1 MRYTELVGVGR
12 PVSLIVQG
20 ATSLP
25 PDDDEAFAV
34 LDAALASG
42 INAFDTA
49 HSYVFDGRS
58 LDQQIG
64 RWMKARGHRGQV
76 VIVAKGCHPEPP
88 ERPGPRVT
96 PEAAEADIA
105 ETLERMGA
113 DRLDLWLFHRDNPQV
128 GADELVDAMDRQIA
142 AGRIGAWGVSN
153 WTTARISAAVD
164 AASRHGWPPPAVNS
178 AHLSLADQL
187 APPWPGVETL
197 TGPDRAE
204 DRDWHRRGGVRVLA
218 WSALAG
224 GFLSPAFSLE
234 EIAAATGWPLADAA
248 RCYLNDAN
256 AERRRRAEE
265 LADRRGCSLSRVAAA
280 WVLGHELAPLAIA
293 AAADPGQA
301 ADNAAAADLV
311 LTEAERDWLAAE
323 PPADDR
329 SAPVA

>member
-1 MRYTELVGVGR
+1 MRYAELPGVGL
-12 PVSLIVQG
+12 PVSRVVQG
-20 ATSLP
+20 ATGLP
-25 PDDDEAFAV
+25 PDDDGAFAV
-34 LDAALASG
+34 LDAAADRG

-58 LDQQIG
+58 TDEQIG
-64 RWMKARGHRGQV
+64 RWMKARGNRDQV

-96 PEAAEADIA
+96 PEAAETDIA

-113 DRLDLWLFHRDNPQV
+113 DRLDLWLFHRDAPEV
-128 GADELVDAMDRQIA
+128 GADELADAMDRQIA

-164 AASRHGWPPPAVNS
+164 AADRRGWPSPAVNS
-178 AHLSLADQL
+178 THLSLADQL
-187 APPWPGVETL
+187 APPWPGVQTL
-197 TGPDRAE
+197 TGADRAE
-204 DRDWHRRGGVRVLA
+204 DRDWHRRRGVRVLA
-218 WSALAG
+218 WSVLAG

-234 EIAAATGWPLADAA
+234 EIAAGSGWPLETAA

-256 AERRRRAEE
+256 AERRRRAAE
-265 LADRRGCSLSRVAAA
+265 LADRRGCTLSRVAIA

-293 AAADPGQA
+293 AGADGGQA

-311 LTEAERDWLAAE
+311 LTEAERDWLTA
-323 PPADDR
+323 
-329 SAPVA
+329 

>member
-1 MRYTELVGVGR
+1 MRYTELPGVGR
-12 PVSLIVQG
+12 PVSRIVQG
-20 ATSLP
+20 ATGLP

-34 LDAALASG
+34 LDAAIANG
-42 INAFDTA
+42 INAFDSA

-58 LDQQIG
+58 LDEQLG
-64 RWMKARGHRGQV
+64 RWMKARGNRDQV

-88 ERPGPRVT
+88 DRPGPRVT
-96 PEAAEADIA
+96 PEAAESDIA

-113 DRLDLWLFHRDNPQV
+113 DRLDLWLFHRDDPEV
-128 GADELVDAMDRQIA
+128 GADELADAMDRQIA
-142 AGRIGAWGVSN
+142 AGLIGAWGVSN
-153 WTTARISAAVD
+153 WAIARISAAAD
-164 AASRHGWPPPAVNS
+164 AAVGNGWPPPAVNS

-197 TGPDRAE
+197 TGADRAE
-204 DRDWHRRGGVRVLA
+204 DREWHRRRGVRVLA

-234 EIAAATGWPLADAA
+234 EIAAAAAWPLADAA

-265 LADRRGCSLSRVAAA
+265 LAGRRGCSLSRVALA

-293 AAADPGQA
+293 AGADGGQV

-311 LTEAERDWLAAE
+311 LTEAERAWLTGV
-323 PPADDR
+323 D
-329 SAPVA
+329 